1 MYDLNKLRVLVAV
14 VDEGGFT
21 RAAEA
26 LHVAQ
31 PAVSQQI
38 KTLEAQVG
46 RELIDRATK
55 QPTAAGTV
63 LIAHARSAMLELDLA
78 AIEVAELAGLK
89 RGLVRIGAIHWL
101 EPLDLPSL
109 VGAFHGRYPGITIR
123 LHEENAAD
131 MFAMALDGDMDLVF
145 SNVVP
150 GDADPPGLNQNRL
163 FVEDL
168 VVVTC
173 PGHRLVLGGVCA
185 LSDLADERLI
195 AFRRGSAFYETVVT
209 ALRAAGVTPE
219 IAMETSDLAM
229 VRNLVSRGLGVA
241 LLPRSLAEAEGRS
254 IGIAE
259 ILPHAPVR
267 TVALTWKA
275 VDTRSAAANAFITF
289 TLNWFDAR
297 PSESV
302 NATSGRFS

>member
-1 MYDLNKLRVLVAV
+1 MYDLNRLRVLVAV

-21 RAAEA
+21 RAAQA

-38 KTLEAQVG
+38 KALETQVG
-46 RELIDRATK
+46 YELIDRATK
-55 QPTAAGTV
+55 RPTAAGTV
-63 LIAHARSAMLELDLA
+63 LVTHARSAMFELDLA

-109 VGAFHGRYPGITIR
+109 VGGFHARYPGITIR
-123 LHEENAAD
+123 LQEENAAD
-131 MFAMALDGDMDLVF
+131 MFAMTLDGDMDLVF
-145 SNVVP
+145 SNVIP
-150 GDADPPGLNQNRL
+150 GDADLPGLNQHRL

-168 VVVTC
+168 VVATR
-173 PGHRLVLGGVCA
+173 PGHHLAQGGVCA
-185 LSDLADERLI
+185 LGDLADEPLI
-195 AFRRGSAFYETVVT
+195 AFRRGSAFHETVVT
-209 ALRAAGVTPE
+209 ALLGAGVTPE

-229 VRNLVSRGLGVA
+229 VRNLVSSGLGVA

-259 ILPHAPVR
+259 ILPHAPAR
-267 TVALTWKA
+267 TVALTWNA
-275 VDTRSAAANAFITF
+275 TDTRSAAANAFISF
-289 TLNWFDAR
+289 TLKWFGAR
-297 PSESV
+297 TGESV
-302 NATSGRFS
+302 KAKSDRLS